1 MEPFQFILLLFAVVL
16 ASAVVNKVFSGI
28 AAPLIQILFGGLIA
42 VFSSTA
48 INATVDPELF
58 LVLFIAPLL
67 YEEAREVDK
76 VALWNNRMLVVSL
89 AVGLVLVTL
98 LAVGFSVNALE
109 PSIPLAAAFALGAAL
124 GPTDA
129 VAVASLS
136 TRASLTKSQQ
146 ILLSGE
152 SLINDASG
160 VVSFQFAIAAVV
172 TGSFSLMD
180 ASISFIISFFGG
192 ILMGLLLILVIMWV
206 VDRIRAVGLES
217 TTFHVLFEIMTPFL
231 IFLIAE
237 SVHVS
242 GILAVVAAGLLQP
255 FLERELSP
263 EFARMKI
270 VSSSVWQVFT
280 FALNGIVFVLLGMQL
295 PQAMNRTW
303 QDSAISNT
311 EVIGIVLLITVISI
325 AVRTLWFM
333 GISFVRR
340 RRLAKEEQETSG
352 GTPEQKAAV
361 IRGVRPVTKES
372 FVEACALSIAGPKG
386 AVTLSIVFTLP
397 FSLPTG
403 ELFPQRDLIIFLASG
418 VILLTLLL
426 ANFVLPLL
434 LPKARPQTICDTDA
448 RLDVLRAVIEE
459 LTGRQTPANRTAM
472 QQVLKQYDA
481 RVARIKHEADLDS
494 SPDAELRLEAL
505 HWQQDYVM
513 DQIDRE
519 LVSPMAGYAYLRR
532 LSRTESLLLHRSPL
546 RGFLASI
553 FRRADLIWRYVRR
566 IVATHTPIAIAEDA
580 EELHVLQVRSIEH
593 AVARLEELLLEEDS
607 STEDVNAL
615 IIELRGALRRLRVD
629 TLSVSSA
636 TRLELMVAEIKREGL
651 RLELEHIQQMFE
663 TGRINRA
670 TAKHMRENVY
680 LMQIDLE
687 DRI

>member
-1 MEPFQFILLLFAVVL
+1 MEPFQFVLLLFAVVL

-42 VFSSTA
+42 VFSTTA
-48 INATVDPELF
+48 INATIDPELF

-67 YEEAREVDK
+67 YQEAREVDK

-98 LAVGFSVNALE
+98 LVVGFSVNALE

-172 TGSFSLMD
+172 TGSFSLVD
-180 ASISFIISFFGG
+180 ASISFVVSFFGG
-192 ILMGLLLILVIMWV
+192 ILMGLLLILMIMWV

-217 TTFHVLFEIMTPFL
+217 TTFHVLFELMTPFL

-270 VSSSVWQVFT
+270 VSSSVWQVFS
-280 FALNGIVFVLLGMQL
+280 FALNGIIFVMLGMQL

-303 QDSAISNT
+303 QDSAINNT
-311 EVIGIVLLITVISI
+311 EIIGIVLLVTFISI
-325 AVRTLWFM
+325 AVRTVWFL
-333 GISFVRR
+333 GISFLRR
-340 RRLAKEEQETSG
+340 RRQAKEEQATSG

-361 IRGVRPVTKES
+361 IRSVKPITKDA

-418 VILLTLLL
+418 VILCTLLL

-434 LPKARPQTICDTDA
+434 LPRAKPETICDTDA

-459 LTGRQTPANRTAM
+459 LTGRQTRENRAAM

-481 RVARIKHEADLDS
+481 RVSRIKHEADIDASL
-494 SPDAELRLEAL
+494 DAELRLDAL

-513 DQIDRE
+513 DQIDRD
-519 LVSPMAGYAYLRR
+519 LVSPMAGYAYLRH
-532 LSRTESLLLHRSPL
+532 LSRAESLLLHQSPL
-546 RGFLASI
+546 RGFLASML
-553 FRRADLIWRYVRR
+553 RRVDLIWRYVKR
-566 IVATHTPIAIAEDA
+566 ILETHTPISIDDDNA
-580 EELHVLQVRSIEH
+580 ELHELQVRSIECVVSH
-593 AVARLEELLLEEDS
+593 LEDMLLEGEC

-615 IIELRGALRRLRVD
+615 IIELRSTLRRLRVD
-629 TLSVSSA
+629 SLSVSSA
-636 TRLELMVAEIKREGL
+636 TRMEHMVAEIKREGL

>member
-1 MEPFQFILLLFAVVL
+1 MEPFQFVLLLFAVVL

-42 VFSSTA
+42 VFSTTA
-48 INATVDPELF
+48 INATIDPELF

-67 YEEAREVDK
+67 YQEAREVDK

-98 LAVGFSVNALE
+98 LVVGFSVNALE

-172 TGSFSLMD
+172 TGSFSLVD
-180 ASISFIISFFGG
+180 ASISFVVSFFGG

-217 TTFHVLFEIMTPFL
+217 TTFHVLFELMTPFL

-270 VSSSVWQVFT
+270 VSSSVWQVFS
-280 FALNGIVFVLLGMQL
+280 FALNGIIFVMLGMQL

-303 QDSAISNT
+303 QDSAINNT
-311 EVIGIVLLITVISI
+311 EIIGIVLLVTFISI
-325 AVRTLWFM
+325 AVRTVWFL
-333 GISFVRR
+333 GISFLRR
-340 RRLAKEEQETSG
+340 RRQAKEEQATSG

-361 IRGVRPVTKES
+361 IRSVKPITKDA

-418 VILLTLLL
+418 VILCTLLL

-434 LPKARPQTICDTDA
+434 LPRAKPETICDTDA

-459 LTGRQTPANRTAM
+459 LTGRQTRENRAAM

-481 RVARIKHEADLDS
+481 RVSRIKHEADIDASL
-494 SPDAELRLEAL
+494 DAELRLDAL

-513 DQIDRE
+513 DQIDRD
-519 LVSPMAGYAYLRR
+519 LVSPMAGYAYLRH
-532 LSRTESLLLHRSPL
+532 LSRAESLLLHQSPL
-546 RGFLASI
+546 RGFLASML
-553 FRRADLIWRYVRR
+553 RHVDLIWRYVKR
-566 IVATHTPIAIAEDA
+566 ILETHTPISIDDDNA
-580 EELHVLQVRSIEH
+580 ELHELQVRSIECVVSH
-593 AVARLEELLLEEDS
+593 LEDMLLEGEC

-615 IIELRGALRRLRVD
+615 IIELRSTLRRLRVD
-629 TLSVSSA
+629 SLSVSSA
-636 TRLELMVAEIKREGL
+636 TRMELMVAEIKREGL